1 MKEQTPFDDFFKDR
15 LGEHVSPV
23 SDSIFD
29 RLMSEREAVVH
40 TENPTQFF
48 RDKLDNFESPVPKG
62 VFDGIIK
69 AHEENLVGNFFK
81 NALENHASAVPASM
95 FEGMM
100 QAREETQTSD
110 IFKGKLDNHASAVPS
125 DMFDRIMGERKKRI
139 LWWQPNRVAAAALVL
154 LLGFGAMGYLFLN
167 KKENKAVIAENLP
180 KNDENT
186 DGVRNTDAFG
196 KEPFSIENQQKSIE
210 NQNITHNDSITSEL
224 NTNKNNDL
232 LSASSQTKLKAK
244 TTSKITNNTINST
257 VSTPTNTIT
266 TNPVTDLTEPKGTV
280 PSQQNQFSEQIIS
293 KTDDQKPI
301 NTNYL
306 IPSLPLV
313 QKPVL
318 EGVNTEGVKNKLT
331 NESLCAMLPD
341 GCPTFGK
348 RRMGKTWYIEAY
360 GAPEMMMRRLKPNSS
375 EFESYRQARDTS
387 ETVLLGYAAGVR
399 AAMVFDNGIVVKGGV
414 AYVNGREKFVRDS
427 VGYDPNIVKI
437 IKLNTQT
444 GATDTIIESTVGIYR
459 TTRFNQYRSL
469 DFSLQGGYEM
479 PVSQNFTVGFNAGAN
494 IHLWQAKKASFYDS
508 ALQVQDM
515 SNNENVFNQYL
526 GINLVGSITAY
537 WRMTDRT
544 QLMVEPYVRHYL
556 QPITNSNYQI
566 QQSYTNVGLAIG
578 LRYRL

>member
-29 RLMSEREAVVH
+29 RLMSEREAVVPD
-40 TENPTQFF
+40 ENPTQFF
-48 RDKLDNFESPVPKG
+48 RDKLEDFESPVPKG
-62 VFDGIIK
+62 VFDSIIK
-69 AHEENLVGNFFK
+69 AHEENQVGNFFK

-110 IFKGKLDNHASAVPS
+110 IFKGKLDNYASSVPS
-125 DMFDRIMGERKKRI
+125 DMFDRIMGERKRRI

-154 LLGFGAMGYLFLN
+154 FLGLGAMGYLFLN
-167 KKENKAVIAENLP
+167 KKENKEVIVGNLP
-180 KNDENT
+180 KNGKNTEGLLLRQNTEN
-186 DGVRNTDAFG
+186 D
-196 KEPFSIENQQKSIE
+196 IENQT
-210 NQNITHNDSITSEL
+210 ITHNDIIVF
-224 NTNKNNDL
+224 NKKINKSKDL
-232 LSASSQTKLKAK
+232 ISASAPSKLKTK
-244 TTSKITNNTINST
+244 TASKITNNTTNST

-266 TNPVTDLTEPKGTV
+266 TNPIPDFSVTKSTV
-280 PSQQNQFSEQIIS
+280 PSQQNQFSEQTIS

-306 IPSLPLV
+306 IQTLPLV
-313 QKPVL
+313 QNAALASK
-318 EGVNTEGVKNKLT
+318 NTEGPPTLT

-341 GCPTFGK
+341 GCPTFGR

-375 EFESYRQARDTS
+375 EFESYRQVRDSS

-399 AAMVFDNGIVVKGGV
+399 ATMVFDNGIVVKGGL

-508 ALQVQDM
+508 ALQLQDM

-526 GINLVGSITAY
+526 GVNLVGSITAY

>member
-29 RLMSEREAVVH
+29 RLMGEREAAVPD
-40 TENPTQFF
+40 ENPTQFF

-62 VFDGIIK
+62 VFESIIK
-69 AHEENLVGNFFK
+69 AHEENQVGNFFK

-100 QAREETQTSD
+100 QTREETQISD
-110 IFKGKLDNHASAVPS
+110 IFRGKLDNHASSVPT
-125 DMFDRIMGERKKRI
+125 DMFERIMGERKKRI

-154 LLGFGAMGYLFLN
+154 FLGLGAMGYLFLN
-167 KKENKAVIAENLP
+167 KKENKGVIVENLP
-180 KNDENT
+180 KNGKNT
-186 DGVRNTDAFG
+186 EG
-196 KEPFSIENQQKSIE
+196 PLSIGNQQKSIE
-210 NQNITHNDSITSEL
+210 NQTITHNDIIHFDKKTSNTESIT
-224 NTNKNNDL
+224 
-232 LSASSQTKLKAK
+232 SASSQTKWKTK

-257 VSTPTNTIT
+257 VLIPPASITPNTT
-266 TNPVTDLTEPKGTV
+266 TDFSEPKGTV
-280 PSQQNQFSEQIIS
+280 PSQQNQSYVQIIS

-306 IPSLPLV
+306 IQTLPLV
-313 QKPVL
+313 QNAALASK
-318 EGVNTEGVKNKLT
+318 NTEGPPTLT

-341 GCPTFGK
+341 GCPTFGR

-360 GAPEMMMRRLKPNSS
+360 GAPELMMRRLKPNSS
-375 EFESYRQARDTS
+375 EFESYRQVRDSS
-387 ETVLLGYAAGVR
+387 ETVLWGYAAGVR

-526 GINLVGSITAY
+526 GVNLVGSITAY

-556 QPITNSNYQI
+556 HPITNSNYQI

>member
-15 LGEHVSPV
+15 LGEHESPV

-29 RLMSEREAVVH
+29 RLMSEREAAVP
-40 TENPTQFF
+40 TENTTNFF
-48 RDKLDNFESPVPKG
+48 RDKLEDFESPVPKG

-81 NALENHASAVPASM
+81 NALENHASAVPTSL

-100 QAREETQTSD
+100 QSREETQTSD
-110 IFKGKLDNHASAVPS
+110 IFKGKLDNHASAVPT

-167 KKENKAVIAENLP
+167 KKENKEVIVENSTKKG
-180 KNDENT
+180 KNTE
-186 DGVRNTDAFG
+186 GVRNTDAFG
-196 KEPFSIENQQKSIE
+196 KEPILIENQQKSIE
-210 NQNITHNDSITSEL
+210 NQAITHNDIINYDKKTSNTKSIT
-224 NTNKNNDL
+224 
-232 LSASSQTKLKAK
+232 SASSQTKLKAK
-244 TTSKITNNTINST
+244 TISKITNNTKNST
-257 VSTPTNTIT
+257 VLTPTTSITPNTIT
-266 TNPVTDLTEPKGTV
+266 DLSEPKGTV
-280 PSQQNQFSEQIIS
+280 PSQQNQSYVQIIS

-313 QKPVL
+313 QNRAL
-318 EGVNTEGVKNKLT
+318 EGENTEGVKNKLT

-375 EFESYRQARDTS
+375 EFESYRVARDTS

-399 AAMVFDNGIVVKGGV
+399 AAMVFNNGIVVKGGV
-414 AYVNGREKFVRDS
+414 AFVNGRERFARDS
-427 VGYDPNIVKI
+427 AGFDPNIVKI

-444 GATDTIIESTVGIYR
+444 GATDTIIETTLGIYR
-459 TTRFNQYRSL
+459 TTLYNQYRSL

-479 PVSQNFTVGFNAGAN
+479 PLSPNFTIGFNAGAN
-494 IHLWQAKKASFYDS
+494 VHLWQTKKASFYNS

-526 GINLVGSITAY
+526 GINLVGSVTAY
-537 WRMTDRT
+537 WRMTDKM

>member
-15 LGEHVSPV
+15 LGEHESPV

-29 RLMSEREAVVH
+29 RLMSEREAAVP

-48 RDKLDNFESPVPKG
+48 RDKLEDFESPVPKG
-62 VFDGIIK
+62 IFDNIIK
-69 AHEENLVGNFFK
+69 THEENQVGNFFK
-81 NALENHASAVPASM
+81 NALENHASAVPVSM

-100 QAREETQTSD
+100 QTREDTQTSD
-110 IFKGKLDNHASAVPS
+110 IFKEKLDNHTSAVPS
-125 DMFDRIMGERKKRI
+125 NMFDRIMGERKKRV
-139 LWWQPNRVAAAALVL
+139 LWWQPNRIAAAALVL

-167 KKENKAVIAENLP
+167 KKENKAVIAESLSKKG
-180 KNDENT
+180 KNTE
-186 DGVRNTDAFG
+186 GLL
-196 KEPFSIENQQKSIE
+196 SIENQQKSIE
-210 NQNITHNDSITSEL
+210 NQNITYNDIIYFDKKTSNTESIT
-224 NTNKNNDL
+224 
-232 LSASSQTKLKAK
+232 SASSQTKLETK
-244 TTSKITNNTINST
+244 TEYKITNNTANPMDLTPIAIN
-257 VSTPTNTIT
+257 PI
-266 TNPVTDLTEPKGTV
+266 TDLTEPKGAV
-280 PSQQNQFSEQIIS
+280 PLQQTQSHVQIIS
-293 KTDDQKPI
+293 KTDDPKPI

-306 IPSLPLV
+306 IQTLPLA
-313 QKPVL
+313 QNMALSSK
-318 EGVNTEGVKNKLT
+318 NTEGPLNKLT

-348 RRMGKTWYIEAY
+348 RGMGKTWYIEAY
-360 GAPEMMMRRLKPNSS
+360 GAPELMMRRLKPNSS
-375 EFESYRQARDTS
+375 EFESYRLARDSS

-414 AYVNGREKFVRDS
+414 AYINGREKFVRDS

-444 GATDTIIESTVGIYR
+444 GATDTIIESTVGVYR

-479 PVSQNFTVGFNAGAN
+479 ALNQNFTVGFNAGAN
-494 IHLWQAKKASFYDS
+494 VHLWQGKKASFYDS
-508 ALQVQDM
+508 ALQLQDM

-556 QPITNSNYQI
+556 KPITNSNYQI

>member
-15 LGEHVSPV
+15 LGEHISPV

-29 RLMSEREAVVH
+29 RLMGEREAAVPD
-40 TENPTQFF
+40 ENPTQFF
-48 RDKLDNFESPVPKG
+48 KDKLEDFESPVPKG
-62 VFDGIIK
+62 VFDSIIK
-69 AHEENLVGNFFK
+69 AHEENQVGNFFK
-81 NALENHASAVPASM
+81 NALENHASAVPASL

-110 IFKGKLDNHASAVPS
+110 IFKGKLDNHASSIPT
-125 DMFDRIMGERKKRI
+125 DMFDRIMGKRKRPI

-154 LLGFGAMGYLFLN
+154 LLSLGAMGYLFLN
-167 KKENKAVIAENLP
+167 KKEEKVGVVGKMGENS
-180 KNDENT
+180 KNTEGPLRKDY
-186 DGVRNTDAFG
+186 
-196 KEPFSIENQQKSIE
+196 QQKSID
-210 NQNITHNDSITSEL
+210 NQTITHNDIITFDRKI
-224 NTNKNNDL
+224 NKNKDL
-232 LSASSQTKLKAK
+232 ISASAPSKWGTKTA
-244 TTSKITNNTINST
+244 SKITNNTINST
-257 VSTPTNTIT
+257 VLMPPTSITPNANT
-266 TNPVTDLTEPKGTV
+266 DFSEPKGTV
-280 PSQQNQFSEQIIS
+280 PSQQNQSYGQIIS

-301 NTNYL
+301 NTDYL
-306 IPSLPLV
+306 IQTLPLA
-313 QKPVL
+313 QNRAL
-318 EGVNTEGVKNKLT
+318 EGKNTEGPPSLT

-341 GCPTFGK
+341 GCPTFGR
-348 RRMGKTWYIEAY
+348 RRMGKTWFIEAY
-360 GAPEMMMRRLKPNSS
+360 GAPELMMRRLKPNSL

-469 DFSLQGGYEM
+469 DFSLQGGYEIALN
-479 PVSQNFTVGFNAGAN
+479 QNFTVGFNAGAN
-494 IHLWQAKKASFYDS
+494 VHLWQAKKASFYDS
-508 ALQVQDM
+508 ALQLQDM

-526 GINLVGSITAY
+526 GVNLVGSITAY

-544 QLMVEPYVRHYL
+544 QIMVEPYVRHYL

>member
-15 LGEHVSPV
+15 LGEHISPV

-29 RLMSEREAVVH
+29 RLMGEREAAVPD
-40 TENPTQFF
+40 ENPTQFF
-48 RDKLDNFESPVPKG
+48 KDKLEDFESPVPKG
-62 VFDGIIK
+62 VFDSIIK
-69 AHEENLVGNFFK
+69 AHEENQVGNFFK
-81 NALENHASAVPASM
+81 NALENHASAVPTGL

-100 QAREETQTSD
+100 QTREETQTSD
-110 IFKGKLDNHASAVPS
+110 IFKGKLDNHASSVPT
-125 DMFDRIMGERKKRI
+125 DMFDRIMGKRKRPI

-154 LLGFGAMGYLFLN
+154 FLGLGAMGYLFLN
-167 KKENKAVIAENLP
+167 KKENKEVIVENLP
-180 KNDENT
+180 KNSKNT
-186 DGVRNTDAFG
+186 EG
-196 KEPFSIENQQKSIE
+196 PFSEEHQQKSIE
-210 NQNITHNDSITSEL
+210 NQIITHNDIITFDK
-224 NTNKNNDL
+224 NTNKDKHL
-232 LSASSQTKLKAK
+232 LSASAPSKWGTKTA
-244 TTSKITNNTINST
+244 SKITNNTINLT

-266 TNPVTDLTEPKGTV
+266 TNPIPDFSVTKSTV
-280 PSQQNQFSEQIIS
+280 PSQQNQFSEQTIS

-306 IPSLPLV
+306 IQTLPLV
-313 QKPVL
+313 QNRALAGK
-318 EGVNTEGVKNKLT
+318 NTEGPLGLT

-341 GCPTFGK
+341 GCPTFGR
-348 RRMGKTWYIEAY
+348 RRMGKTWFIEAY
-360 GAPEMMMRRLKPNSS
+360 GAPELMMRRLKPNSS
-375 EFESYRQARDTS
+375 EFESYRQVRDSS

-469 DFSLQGGYEM
+469 DFSLQGGYEIALN
-479 PVSQNFTVGFNAGAN
+479 QNFTVGFNAGAN
-494 IHLWQAKKASFYDS
+494 VHLWQAKKASFYDS
-508 ALQVQDM
+508 ALQLQDM

-526 GINLVGSITAY
+526 GVNLVGSITAY

>member
-29 RLMSEREAVVH
+29 RLMGEREAAVPD
-40 TENPTQFF
+40 ENPTQFF
-48 RDKLDNFESPVPKG
+48 KDKLEDFESPVPKG
-62 VFDGIIK
+62 VFDSIIM
-69 AHEENLVGNFFK
+69 AHEENQVGNFFK
-81 NALENHASAVPASM
+81 NALENHASAVPTGL

-110 IFKGKLDNHASAVPS
+110 IFKGKLDHHASSVPT
-125 DMFDRIMGERKKRI
+125 DMFDRIMGKRKRPI

-154 LLGFGAMGYLFLN
+154 FLGLSSMGYLFLN
-167 KKENKAVIAENLP
+167 KKENKEVIVENLS
-180 KNDENT
+180 KNGKNMEYSDIPNP
-186 DGVRNTDAFG
+186 FG
-196 KEPFSIENQQKSIE
+196 TEGPLSIENQQKSID
-210 NQNITHNDSITSEL
+210 NQIITHNNIIDFDEKI
-224 NTNKNNDL
+224 NKNKDL
-232 LSASSQTKLKAK
+232 SSASAPSKWGTKTA
-244 TTSKITNNTINST
+244 SKITNNTINLT
-257 VSTPTNTIT
+257 VLIPPTSITPNANT
-266 TNPVTDLTEPKGTV
+266 DFSEPKGTV
-280 PSQQNQFSEQIIS
+280 PSQQNQSYGQIIS

-301 NTNYL
+301 NTDYL
-306 IPSLPLV
+306 IQTLPLV
-313 QKPVL
+313 QNTALAGK
-318 EGVNTEGVKNKLT
+318 NTEGPPSLT

-341 GCPTFGK
+341 GCPTFGR
-348 RRMGKTWYIEAY
+348 RRMGKTWFIEAY
-360 GAPEMMMRRLKPNSS
+360 GAPELMMRRLKPNSS
-375 EFESYRQARDTS
+375 EFESYRQARDSS

-469 DFSLQGGYEM
+469 DFSLQGGYEIALN
-479 PVSQNFTVGFNAGAN
+479 QNFTVGFNAGAN
-494 IHLWQAKKASFYDS
+494 VHLWQAKKASFYDS
-508 ALQVQDM
+508 ALQLQDM

-526 GINLVGSITAY
+526 GVNLVGSITAY